1 MFVINTGLN
10 NLPRGAKRRELEDF
24 LTNYFSK
31 MIDRDFIE
39 FLVRDLQA
47 KCDELNEKF
56 PGKQEY
62 KVRFTMPENI
72 KVSPF
77 IFIRLV
83 NSNHHYLSIQLQE
96 IKGWYQ
102 P

>member
-10 NLPRGAKRRELEDF
+10 NLPRGAKRRELEDY
-24 LTNYFSK
+24 LGNYFSK

-56 PGKQEY
+56 PGKQEC

>member
-24 LTNYFSK
+24 LGNYYSK
-31 MIDRDFIE
+31 IIDWAFIE

-62 KVRFTMPENI
+62 KVCFNMPLNI

-83 NSNHHYLSIQLQE
+83 NSNHHYLSIQLQH
-96 IKGWYQ
+96 IKGWYE